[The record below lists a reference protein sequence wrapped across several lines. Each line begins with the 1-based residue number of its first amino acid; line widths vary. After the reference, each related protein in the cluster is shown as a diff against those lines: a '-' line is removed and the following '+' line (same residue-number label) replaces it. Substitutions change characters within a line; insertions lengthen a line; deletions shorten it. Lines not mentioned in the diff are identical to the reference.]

1 MEKLTF
7 SKACK
12 LLGVYDNKGRDFLR
26 LEYEDITKNKTWL
39 NINDWLWGKLQKMI
53 LETNGAA
60 EIYWMM
66 SQFVSR
72 FEGKSGLQYD
82 RLAIEARLKNDLYM
96 LHSSSLER
104 AANVIGDQE
113 CKHGREMNDLYF
125 PLKGNFNP
133 AELASKKCE
142 KLSCLCIYSIVP
154 KRDDKGRLIKKSS
167 NK

>member
-12 LLGVYDNKGRDFLR
+12 LLGVYDKKGRDFLR
-26 LEYEDITKNKTWL
+26 LEYEEITKDKTWL
-39 NINDWLWGKLQKMI
+39 NINDWLWGKLQKMV

-60 EIYWMM
+60 EIYSMM

-82 RLAIEARLKNDLYM
+82 RLAIESRLKNDLLM
-96 LHSSSLER
+96 SHSSSLEWVV
-104 AANVIGDQE
+104 NVIGDQK
-113 CKHGREMNDLYF
+113 CKHGREMDDLNF

-142 KLSCLCIYSIVP
+142 KLNCLCIYSIIA
-154 KRDDKGRLIKKSS
+154 KRDDKGRLFIKSS